1 MMCVSLQRNIAL
13 GDRMKRVCEQK
24 DEATTDLLSSST
36 TESTENPTVHILKV
50 FLRDGYFKKKRSPAK
65 QGRDEKT
72 TRFRVV

>member
-1 MMCVSLQRNIAL
+1 MCVSLQRNIAL

-50 FLRDGYFKKKRSPAK
+50 FLRDGYLKKKDLMQSK
-65 QGRDEKT
+65 VE
-72 TRFRVV
+72 TRKRRGSG